1 VSVVKLDLVELREF
15 RPFRVVLLEP
25 LKDVLYGSTTEK
37 VLLLEAQNLTLLS
50 AIVGV
55 KNTCNVLSSLALH
68 D

>member
-1 VSVVKLDLVELREF
+1 MAAV
-15 RPFRVVLLEP
+15 RVVLLEP

-37 VLLLEAQNLTLLS
+37 VLLLEPQNLTLLG
-50 AIVGV
+50 AVVGV